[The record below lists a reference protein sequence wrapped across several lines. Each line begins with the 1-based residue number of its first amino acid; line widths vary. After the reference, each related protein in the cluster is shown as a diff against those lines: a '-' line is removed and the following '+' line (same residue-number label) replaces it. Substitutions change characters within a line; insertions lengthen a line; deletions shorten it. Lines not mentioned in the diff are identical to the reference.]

1 MQIRNELSLRV
12 ILERLS
18 ARGLYREVYLAR
30 VFFTKKTSRYYWIPA
45 TAGFQSLEVTLHISK
60 VLNESKAPSFQN
72 RRGQLWIKLAVTVGS
87 GQFVVSD
94 LLFCIKVQSKKYKI
108 QICNALSLRVILE
121 RLSARG
127 LYREVYLA
135 RVFFTKKTSRYYWIP
150 ATAGFQSLEVTLHIS
165 KVLNESKTPSVQNR
179 REGRA
184 LRKGLVDLFSEWA
197 RWRVGFGMKYFTSSK
212 NHS

>member
-1 MQIRNELSLRV
+1 M
-12 ILERLS
+12 
-18 ARGLYREVYLAR
+18 AVY
-30 VFFTKKTSRYYWIPA
+30 SRP
-45 TAGFQSLEVTLHISK
+45 FS
-60 VLNESKAPSFQN
+60 
-72 RRGQLWIKLAVTVGS
+72 VGS
-87 GQFVVSD
+87 HSRQWAVGLLLFVISD
-94 LLFCIKVQSKKYKI
+94 LLFHIEVQSKKYKI

-212 NHS
+212 NHSLKILSKDAELTRRFSR